1 MTKFQELPVYELK
14 INESLNDDSEVSY
27 VALVDF
33 PATKKDFLAFKEE
46 NQEFINP
53 SKGEH
58 QDEWIGRA
66 HV

>member
-46 NQEFINP
+46 FINP

-58 QDEWIGRA
+58 KIGRA

>member
-33 PATKKDFLAFKEE
+33 PDRKSTRL
-46 NQEFINP
+46 N
-53 SKGEH
+53 SSH
-58 QDEWIGRA
+58 
-66 HV
+66 